1 MNKTTENS
9 SNSTL
14 KISSKIYQNKKQ
26 NTMIE
31 TVRLI
36 TCLIEEEKSK
46 DNI

>member
-14 KISSKIYQNKKQ
+14 NISSKIYQNKKQ

-36 TCLIEEEKSK
+36 TCLIEEEKFPK
-46 DNI
+46 I

>member
-14 KISSKIYQNKKQ
+14 KISGKIYQNKKQ

-36 TCLIEEEKSK
+36 TCLTEEEKFPK
-46 DNI
+46 I